1 MKKILFAIIG
11 IMCLMSC
18 GSNKTFTL
26 WQLESQI
33 NTIGNS
39 YVIRTVNGKVIVM
52 DGGHDKDYLRGFI
65 DALGGEVE
73 AWIISHPHDDHMTAL
88 SKMLEDLNGLKISK
102 VYHSRFPDELIDSE
116 DVNTAELTRKF
127 YSLLDNATDIEV
139 VDCHCGDEFE
149 IDGVNFKVL
158 SEKNPEIRGYNDSS
172 MVIKMW
178 DEHKSFIFLGD
189 LAVKGG
195 QKLLDSEY
203 AKDLECDYLQMAHHG
218 QDGCDKHFY
227 ETVKFRAC
235 LWPSPSWVYNNDQG
249 GGFNTGRL
257 KTVEVRN
264 WMKELGITEHYVS
277 NEGLV
282 RID

>member
-52 DGGHDKDYLRGFI
+52 DGGYDKDYLRGFI

-88 SKMLEDLNGLKISK
+88 SKMLENLNGLKISK
-102 VYHSRFPDELIDSE
+102 VYHSRFHDELIDSE
-116 DVNTAELTRKF
+116 DANTAELTRKF

-139 VDCHCGDEFE
+139 IDCNCGDEFE

-158 SEKNPEIRGYNDSS
+158 S
-172 MVIKMW
+172 
-178 DEHKSFIFLGD
+178 
-189 LAVKGG
+189 
-195 QKLLDSEY
+195 
-203 AKDLECDYLQMAHHG
+203 
-218 QDGCDKHFY
+218 
-227 ETVKFRAC
+227 
-235 LWPSPSWVYNNDQG
+235 
-249 GGFNTGRL
+249 
-257 KTVEVRN
+257 
-264 WMKELGITEHYVS
+264 
-277 NEGLV
+277 
-282 RID
+282 